1 MGAPLRLCIRSP
13 LVLLMENPQIDPL
26 MVRIELLR
34 CNDRVVMIGLGF
46 VTVLA
51 LILKITPGRKN
62 RYQFNGLAVKLRI
75 FTIYALFIS

>member
-1 MGAPLRLCIRSP
+1 MGAPLRPRIHSP

-34 CNDRVVMIGLGF
+34 RNDRVVMIGLGF

-51 LILKITPGRKN
+51 LILTIALGRKN
-62 RYQFNGLAVKLRI
+62 RYRFNSLAVKQQVFTVHADFI
-75 FTIYALFIS
+75 F